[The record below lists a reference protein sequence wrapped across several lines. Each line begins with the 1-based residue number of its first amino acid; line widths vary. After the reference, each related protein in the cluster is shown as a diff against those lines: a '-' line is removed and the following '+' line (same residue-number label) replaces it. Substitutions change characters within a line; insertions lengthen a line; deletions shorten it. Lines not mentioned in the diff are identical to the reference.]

1 MWGLVYFWLYFT
13 DCETAISEFFFGYDY
28 DNAIGSRDPV
38 FLSEED
44 ISALEIRI

>member
-1 MWGLVYFWLYFT
+1 VGISLFLVILLLTVPNGNFRV
-13 DCETAISEFFFGYDY
+13 FGYDY